1 MILARSMGDANDVAD
16 RGSATQGS
24 AACTCGLR
32 RRLMTQR
39 RTRRTRPTEVC
50 GATHDLTACARPL
63 FRALEYCGGCLAR
76 VVSLSMCLYSE
87 CRVAVWRR
95 EIESRE

>member
-24 AACTCGLR
+24 AACMCAGYGGDLR
-32 RRLMTQR
+32 LSDGQ
-39 RTRRTRPTEVC
+39 RRTRPTEVC

-76 VVSLSMCLYSE
+76 VVSLSM
-87 CRVAVWRR
+87 
-95 EIESRE
+95 